1 MKVRECQS
9 LQWLRPNGAD
19 CHAASRTA
27 ASTAIDGTGF
37 WMKHLIRC
45 LQIVLVVCY
54 RKRPSPASRNA
65 HDCEPY
71 SWSFEIGRHDV
82 EQCVGRRSSG
92 MAIESER
99 ELNEAQM
106 HVSGVPEASSPGSVE
121 QINRRHLGVPN
132 TAMVRYPRVATSIVP
147 VPLCFQKSPPGRFV
161 RYLGTVLL
169 ITSCLLLILGDIKNS
184 TLIVWSDSI

>member
-1 MKVRECQS
+1 MTVNRIRGRSRSDAMMQS
-9 LQWLRPNGAD
+9 SAWGAA
-19 CHAASRTA
+19 H
-27 ASTAIDGTGF
+27 
-37 WMKHLIRC
+37 
-45 LQIVLVVCY
+45 
-54 RKRPSPASRNA
+54 PA
-65 HDCEPY
+65 
-71 SWSFEIGRHDV
+71 W
-82 EQCVGRRSSG
+82 RSK
-92 MAIESER
+92 AR
-99 ELNEAQM
+99 ELNKAQM